1 MALQSKIRWTAR
13 GRTWSSPTCF
23 RRTSSMIPESKCQ
36 HPGLTNLVQEGP
48 NAVLE
53 EWSNCLAKK
62 TRLTARGRTWSSPPS
77 FVRSIDP
84 IINFYSEV
92 L

>member
-1 MALQSKIRWTAR
+1 
-13 GRTWSSPTCF
+13 
-23 RRTSSMIPESKCQ
+23 MIPESKCQ

-62 TRLTARGRTWSSPPS
+62 TRLTARGRTWSSPPCS
-77 FVRSIDP
+77 VGTSLILLDASLSKCQHSGMTNSVKEGP
-84 IINFYSEV
+84 NAG
-92 L
+92 LPC